1 MSSDGLIEAV
11 KSWIRSQVV
20 APPLSEGEHAKF
32 FQFGLGL
39 SGQEANDAAM
49 VYLAAC
55 YAFSIDGGFGER
67 RTPKFHASW
76 KLDAEFKRA
85 GLGTVVR
92 SPDGKAHASL
102 RTASHLQGKKNHR
115 EAIKDMA
122 PSRRDALRAEIKK
135 LLALPAAAWDCSE
148 RMVAVGVRG

>member
-1 MSSDGLIEAV
+1 
-11 KSWIRSQVV
+11 
-20 APPLSEGEHAKF
+20 
-32 FQFGLGL
+32 
-39 SGQEANDAAM
+39 

-55 YAFSIDGGFGER
+55 YAFSIDGGFGEK
-67 RTPKFHASW
+67 RTPKFHPSW
-76 KLDAEFKRA
+76 QLDAEFKKA

-92 SPDGKAHASL
+92 SADGRAHASL

-135 LLALPAAAWDCSE
+135 LLALPASAWVCTE
-148 RMVAVGVRG
+148 RMGYSGVRG